1 MLYNHGK
8 ILENANDSLA
18 IIASK
23 IRPGSKVLDVGCGA
37 GNLAT
42 LLRGK
47 NCRIWGIELD
57 AENAAASEKS
67 GGYEKVCR
75 EDLNDF
81 DKDIISENFDYVVC
95 ADVLEHVIDPEK
107 VAKRLM
113 QKLVADGKFIISV
126 PNVAHASIKANLL
139 LNDWTYTE
147 LGIMDKTHLRF
158 FTADSLAVFLS
169 NLGLISE
176 TWDYTTLPLDG
187 YQPHKLDELPLEI
200 AEFIRNDVYAEVMQ
214 FVVVAT
220 PASRGCR
227 HIGRANKVFT
237 QPTGKKSFKG
247 SKIIFG
253 LKRLLLVKFP
263 NLVKYIQRIR

>member
-8 ILENANDSLA
+8 ILETANDSLA

-23 IRPGSKVLDVGCGA
+23 ICPGSKVLDVGCGA
-37 GNLAT
+37 GNLGT
-42 LLRGK
+42 LLRSK
-47 NCRIWGIELD
+47 NCRLWGIEFD

-67 GGYEKVCR
+67 GGYEKVLR
-75 EDLNDF
+75 MDLNDF
-81 DKDIISENFDYVVC
+81 DKDIISEEFDYVVC
-95 ADVLEHVIDPEK
+95 ADVLEHLIDPEK

-147 LGIMDKTHLRF
+147 LGIMDKSHLHF
-158 FTADSLAVFLS
+158 FTANSLADFLS
-169 NLGLISE
+169 NLGLMSE
-176 TWDYTTLPLDG
+176 TWDFTTLPLDG
-187 YQPHKLDELPLEI
+187 YQPHKLDELPLEV

-227 HIGRANKVFT
+227 HIGQINKVFA

-263 NLVKYIQRIR
+263 NLIKYIQRIR